1 MRFFKFSHLSAGF
14 IAVLVGYTSSVAIIF
29 QAAESL
35 GASQAQLNSW
45 MLALG
50 IGMGL
55 TSILLSVLYK
65 MPIITAWSTPGA
77 ALLVTSL
84 EGVSM
89 ADAIGSFMLSGVLI
103 LIFGI
108 AGWFEKIQQWIPS
121 TIANAMLAGI
131 LLQFGLNIF
140 QSLEEQTL
148 LVSIMLASYLVGKRY
163 LGNFNIPFVFAIG
176 IITCLLTGLFAPQP
190 VSIMLATPV
199 WTQPSLSLI
208 TVISVAIPLFIVTM
222 TSQNL
227 PGAATLKAA
236 GYQAPLSASLKVT
249 GLCTILL
256 APFGGFSFNLAAIT
270 AAICCSK
277 DVDRNP
283 NTRYL
288 AGVSTGIFYIIIGLF
303 GATVVSLFFIAPKA
317 LIASIAGLALLST
330 LSNSLKASL
339 GNDLEKEAAL
349 VTFLV
354 TVSGISFFSIGSA
367 FWGLLLGMCALGITK
382 RKNGVC

>member
-1 MRFFKFSHLSAGF
+1 MGSFKFSHLSAGF

-35 GASQAQLNSW
+35 GATQEQLNSW

-50 IGMGL
+50 VGMGL
-55 TSILLSVLYK
+55 TSILLSLFYK

-89 ADAIGSFMLSGVLI
+89 SDAIGSFIVCGILI
-103 LIFGI
+103 LICGI
-108 AGWFEKIQQWIPS
+108 AGWFEKIQKWIPS
-121 TIANAMLAGI
+121 TIASAMLAGI
-131 LLQFGLNIF
+131 LFQFGLNIF
-140 QSLEEQTL
+140 QSLETQTW

-163 LGNFNIPFVFAIG
+163 LGNFNIPVVFIIG
-176 IITCLLTGLFAPQP
+176 IVFCWIQGMFETQAITL
-190 VSIMLATPV
+190 SLAKPV

-208 TVISVAIPLFIVTM
+208 TIISVAIPLFIVTM

-277 DVDRNP
+277 EVDENP
-283 NTRYL
+283 KTRYL
-288 AGVSTGIFYIIIGLF
+288 AAISTGFFYILIGLF

-317 LIASIAGLALLST
+317 LIATIAGLALLST

-339 GNDLEKEAAL
+339 LNDNEKEAAL
-349 VTFLV
+349 ITFLV
-354 TVSGISFFSIGSA
+354 TISGVSFLSIGSA
-367 FWGLLLGMCALGITK
+367 FWGLLLGMTALFISK
-382 RKNGVC
+382 KVK

>member
-1 MRFFKFSHLSAGF
+1 MSSLKFSHLSAGF
-14 IAVLVGYTSSVAIIF
+14 IAVLVGFTSSVAIIF

-35 GASQAQLNSW
+35 GANQAQLNSW

-50 IGMGL
+50 IGMGAS
-55 TSILLSVLYK
+55 SIILSLK
-65 MPIITAWSTPGA
+65 FRMPIITAWSTPGA

-89 ADAIGSFMLSGVLI
+89 SDAIGSFMLSGALI
-103 LIFGI
+103 LLFGI
-108 AGWFEKIQQWIPS
+108 AGWFEKVQRLIPS
-121 TIANAMLAGI
+121 TVANAMLAGI
-131 LLQFGLNIF
+131 LLQFGLSIF
-140 QSLEEQTL
+140 HSIQNQTL

-163 LGNFNIPFVFAIG
+163 LGNFNIPSVFAIG
-176 IITCLLTGLFAPQP
+176 IITCLLTGMFNTQPIIITFA
-190 VSIMLATPV
+190 SPV
-199 WTQPSLSLI
+199 WTQPSISLTTI
-208 TVISVAIPLFIVTM
+208 ISVAIPLFIVTM

-249 GLCTILL
+249 GLCTMLL

-270 AAICCSK
+270 AAICCAR
-277 DVDRNP
+277 DVDENP

-288 AGVSTGIFYIIIGLF
+288 AAIATGGFYIVIGLF

-317 LIASIAGLALLST
+317 LVSSIAGLALLTT
-330 LSNSLKASL
+330 LANSLKASL
-339 GNDLEKEAAL
+339 SDDYEKEAAL
-349 VTFLV
+349 ITFLV

-367 FWGLLLGMCALGITK
+367 FWGLLMGMCTLAISKKT
-382 RKNGVC
+382 